1 MKIIHVASTNPV
13 KVNAAAEGFK
23 TAFPAEEFLVTGY
36 RVEHGV
42 PTQPMTD
49 AETRQGSE
57 TRARLLC
64 EEYPGA
70 DYWVG
75 IEGGVEQDGDGLL
88 VFAWVT
94 VLSADR
100 HGTGRTG
107 AFHVPPEVARLVRG
121 GMELGLADDQVFG
134 RENSKQQNGAV
145 GLLTHDLIT
154 RQSYYEHAV
163 ILALVPFIN
172 PQLFPAEKNTII

>member
-1 MKIIHVASTNPV
+1 MKNIHVASTNPV

-23 TAFPAEEFLVTGY
+23 TAFPGEEFLVTGY
-36 RVEHGV
+36 RVDHGV

-57 TRARLLC
+57 IRARLLR
-64 EEYPGA
+64 EEYPNA

-75 IEGGVEQDGDGLL
+75 IEGGVEADGDGLL

-94 VLSADR
+94 VLSNER

-107 AFHVPPEVARLVRG
+107 AFHVPPEVASLVRG

-145 GLLTHDLIT
+145 GLLTNDLIT
-154 RQSYYEHAV
+154 RQTYYEHAV
-163 ILALVPFIN
+163 ILALVPFLN
-172 PQLFPAEKNTII
+172 PGLFPEDNSG